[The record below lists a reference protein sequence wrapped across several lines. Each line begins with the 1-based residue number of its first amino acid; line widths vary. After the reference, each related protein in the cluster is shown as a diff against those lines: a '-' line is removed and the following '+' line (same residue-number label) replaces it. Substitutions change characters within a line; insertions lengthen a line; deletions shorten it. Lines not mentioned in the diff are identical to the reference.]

1 RGLRLRDGGGHHARR
16 HAEVAGRRGV
26 ERRGDRAG
34 HRPDPGGAA
43 EHPVWPR
50 SRPARLDAP
59 HLLTGASAATCD
71 SGGAPLS
78 RLMRRLGTARRIDGT
93 AAGGVEPPADSQDAL
108 APGRTWPHS
117 TGEEW
122 REAVC
127 ALDPAIL

>member
-1 RGLRLRDGGGHHARR
+1 
-16 HAEVAGRRGV
+16 
-26 ERRGDRAG
+26 
-34 HRPDPGGAA
+34 PGGAA

-127 ALDPAIL
+127 ALDPAILRTSLHAQVRYREGRRVERNLRVGASV